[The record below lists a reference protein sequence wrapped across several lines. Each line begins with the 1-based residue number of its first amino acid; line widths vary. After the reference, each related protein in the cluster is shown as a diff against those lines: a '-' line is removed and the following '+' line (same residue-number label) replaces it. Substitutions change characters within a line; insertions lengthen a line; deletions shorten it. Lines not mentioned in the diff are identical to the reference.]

1 MRPVTVNADLGE
13 SYGIHT
19 FGNDEAL
26 VELIDAANI
35 ACGYHAGDPHAMRQA
50 VRACVRAGVKPGAHP
65 GLPDPVGFGR
75 RSMRV
80 TADEVRDL
88 ALYQVGA
95 LAAFAEAEGGRLS
108 HIKPHGAL
116 YAMLA
121 EDGDLMHALCD
132 VAVHYGLPV
141 YGLAG
146 SRHEEVALE
155 RDVGFVSELYVDLDY
170 RDDGSLVVGG
180 KTRRRTPAD
189 VTRRLESAFADGT
202 VQTVTGKY
210 IDVRFTSICVH
221 SDTPNAVEIAR
232 SVVAAL
238 GANPPDAT

>member
-95 LAAFAEAEGGRLS
+95 LAAFAEAEGGGLS

-116 YAMLA
+116 YAIS
-121 EDGDLMHALCD
+121 DGE
-132 VAVHYGLPV
+132 G
-141 YGLAG
+141 
-146 SRHEEVALE
+146 
-155 RDVGFVSELYVDLDY
+155 
-170 RDDGSLVVGG
+170 
-180 KTRRRTPAD
+180 
-189 VTRRLESAFADGT
+189 RLGT
-202 VQTVTGKY
+202 
-210 IDVRFTSICVH
+210 
-221 SDTPNAVEIAR
+221 
-232 SVVAAL
+232 
-238 GANPPDAT
+238 